1 MTNSPAIEVIE
12 TLTFP
17 MMSNQIQTGDVE
29 LTVTCRV
36 AWDISNGI
44 YCEPVAYNYDGTDH
58 KIGSFMQ
65 IGFDAFVKSIV
76 ASEMTAEHLD
86 NIMRDNQAFEYAVR
100 HEYDLIDTDRAEYM
114 EAVY

>member
-1 MTNSPAIEVIE
+1 MTNTPNLEIIE

-17 MMSNQIQTGDVE
+17 LLSSEIQTGDVE

-36 AWDISNGI
+36 AWDMDNGM
-44 YCEPVAYNYDGTDH
+44 YCEPTSYNWNGTDH
-58 KIGSFMQ
+58 PIGLFMEVS
-65 IGFDAFVKSIV
+65 FDAFVRSIV

-86 NIMRDNQAFEYAVR
+86 TIMRENPAFEFAVR
-100 HEYDLIDTDRAEYM
+100 HEYDLIDTDRVEYM